1 MRSCDVLIVGA
12 GPAGSSCAWGLRS
25 SRLDVLVLDKASF
38 PRDKICGGWVTPFVL
53 QALEIDPVEY
63 AQGRTLQP
71 ISAFRISSLGQE
83 QKTICYD
90 QPVSYGIRRCEF
102 DEYLMRRCG
111 AEVRENVAI
120 KSLERTRD
128 GWIIN
133 GEFRARM
140 LIGAGGHFC
149 PVARFSNGRIT
160 EVPVVAQEL
169 EFPMNEAQ
177 AASCQISGERPELF
191 FCRDLQGYGWC
202 FRKGN
207 FLNIG
212 LGRLD
217 QHKLSEHVSSF
228 AGFLR
233 DTGKIG
239 FSLPRR
245 FAGHAYLLH
254 GYSPRKLIS
263 DGVLLIGDS
272 AGLAYEQSGEGIRP
286 AVESGLIAARV
297 LQMAGGDYS
306 TATLAQYPAW
316 LQQRFGVSSKA
327 ERAAKRL
334 PRALRNLAGRILL
347 RNARFC
353 RTMVVEN
360 WFLRMNDPPLAVSSV
375 SEPEPARL
383 AL

>member
-1 MRSCDVLIVGA
+1 
-12 GPAGSSCAWGLRS
+12 
-25 SRLDVLVLDKASF
+25 VLDKSSF
-38 PRDKICGGWVTPFVL
+38 PRNKICGGWITPFVL
-53 QALEIDPVEY
+53 QALEINPVQY
-63 AQGRTLQP
+63 ARGRIFQP

-102 DEYLMRRCG
+102 DEYLVRRCG
-111 AEVRENVAI
+111 AELRESVAI
-120 KSLERTRD
+120 KSIERSKE

-149 PVARFSNGRIT
+149 PVARLVSGRIT
-160 EVPVVAQEL
+160 EVPVVAQEI

-177 AASCQISGERPELF
+177 AASCQVSAEQPELF

-202 FRKGN
+202 FRKEN

-217 QHKLSEHVSSF
+217 QHKLSEHVSAF
-228 AGFLR
+228 AQFLR

-239 FSLPRR
+239 FSLPQR

-254 GYSPRKLIS
+254 GYSPRTLVA
-263 DGVLLIGDS
+263 DDVLLIGDA

-286 AVESGLIAARV
+286 AVESGLIAAQV
-297 LQMAGGDYS
+297 VQTSQGDYS
-306 TATLAQYPAW
+306 TARLAPYPVW
-316 LQQRFGVSSKA
+316 LQQRFGSDGSA
-327 ERAAKRL
+327 ERLAKRI
-334 PRALRNLAGRILL
+334 PRTVRNLAARMLL

-353 RTMVVEN
+353 RTVVVEN
-360 WFLRMNDPPLAVSSV
+360 WFLRMNDPPVATPAPHSS
-375 SEPEPARL
+375 EPARL
-383 AL
+383 AV